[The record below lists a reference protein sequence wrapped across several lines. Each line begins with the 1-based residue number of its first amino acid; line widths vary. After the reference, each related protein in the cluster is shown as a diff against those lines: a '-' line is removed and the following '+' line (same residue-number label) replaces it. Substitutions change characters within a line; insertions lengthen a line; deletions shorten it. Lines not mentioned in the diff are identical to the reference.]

1 MIQRLF
7 QPFNPSHACCFSSA
21 DHPSPLSSLHG
32 LCLLTPSLSFAL
44 ISPLQTP
51 FPHNPQPQPPCST
64 AACNYLFP
72 FLTFLPSFPCP
83 VFPLLFGGPTY
94 WHCLCPDTAPAVPAA
109 WLQNTSWFKALQIG
123 IFLIFFFFKWK
134 EGIIQ
139 EHGIL
144 ITFSLKKII
153 AGFHKNFH
161 KTSPS
166 EAQKVFTAMIKA

>member
-1 MIQRLF
+1 MPVAF
-7 QPFNPSHACCFSSA
+7 
-21 DHPSPLSSLHG
+21 
-32 LCLLTPSLSFAL
+32 
-44 ISPLQTP
+44 PLQTIP
-51 FPHNPQPQPPCST
+51 AHFLLFMAFAFSPHP
-64 AACNYLFP
+64 
-72 FLTFLPSFPCP
+72 
-83 VFPLLFGGPTY
+83 FPLLSSHPSKHHSPIIHSPSLLVQQLLVTTCFPSSPFCPASLALSFHY
-94 WHCLCPDTAPAVPAA
+94 CLVAPLTDTASVLTQPQLSPQPGSKTQAD
-109 WLQNTSWFKALQIG
+109 LKLCKLESSW
-123 IFLIFFFFKWK
+123 FFFFKWK